1 MNGMNGE
8 DKYPFKQYVWAL
20 GHGTNKI
27 PVGDLVDGRYQVI
40 APSIWLDKRPDE
52 PPKVPSPVPQFAIPY
67 LKAYPY
73 QLNLPG
79 VYGICHQDSG
89 EAVLLLSNV
98 PVNRHG
104 QLMSAIAQE
113 WPEASAFRQAY
124 WLWQMIGLWEPL
136 RRFGAAAS
144 LLKNSNIRVE
154 AWRVRLIGLSTTPSD
169 PSLADLANVWEST
182 YVPGARPAIV
192 GLLNSVCL
200 QLRAQEPDLQAIAE
214 QINRRLLC
222 EAAGQP
228 IDFQVAGATD
238 AGPQKSRNEDA
249 CYPSKAELRR
259 TGTADLPLL
268 PRLAIVCDG
277 VGGHEGGEVASQL
290 VVRSLQLQLR
300 GLLAEAMEQP
310 KAIPPRVVID
320 QIEAAIRVAN
330 NLINEQN
337 DQQGRAARQRM
348 GTTLVMALVLP
359 QKVETEEG
367 SAEVNELYLTHI
379 GDSRAYW
386 MTADY
391 CQQLTVDDDIAGKEV
406 SSGTSFYATA
416 MQKPNAT
423 ALSQAVGL
431 RSYDQLRPHTQRF
444 LFDTSGVLMLC
455 SDGLSDNHRVEASWA
470 NYVGLIVKKIVSLD
484 AAVESW
490 IELANQRN
498 GHDNVAVTLMSVDM
512 PEDGAIPEETDSLQ
526 ERLRDRDRGLG
537 AALPRL
543 GQRDRLL
550 GMEDAPSEE
559 MTAASRAL
567 LYGEAEEDETPL
579 TPEEIAAV
587 NADTSDDNSGG
598 RKLVTGLLALLVL
611 GIVAVGGWLLWE
623 AFEQR
628 RSNETLPA
636 SPGQSVSPSD
646 SSGED
651 PAEAT
656 SEPTE
661 ADPAEAD
668 PAPALEPAEAEPPN
682 NSPDNSSVNEV
693 PVEEQPQETAT
704 EEPAEELTPAPGE
717 EPANPV
723 DNAPAPPADSSS
735 SSTGN

>member
-1 MNGMNGE
+1 MHPYFAIHPFSLTIDLHSGQAPLSALFCFYMNGE
-8 DKYPFKQYVWAL
+8 DKYPFRQYVWAL

-27 PVGDLVDGRYQVI
+27 PVGDLVDDRYQVI
-40 APSIWLDKRPDE
+40 APSIWLDKRPE
-52 PPKVPSPVPQFAIPY
+52 EMPKVPSPVPQFAIPY

-98 PVNRHG
+98 PVTRQG
-104 QLMSAIAQE
+104 QLMSAIARD

-124 WLWQMIGLWEPL
+124 WLWQMISLWEPL
-136 RRFGAAAS
+136 QQCGAAAS
-144 LLKNSNIRVE
+144 LLKNSNIRVD
-154 AWRVRLIGLSTTPSD
+154 AWRVRLIGLSTTPSE
-169 PSLADLANVWEST
+169 PSLADLAKVWESA

-200 QLRAQEPDLQAIAE
+200 KLKDENPDLQAITE
-214 QINRRLLC
+214 QINSQLLR
-222 EAAGQP
+222 EAAGRP
-228 IDFQVAGATD
+228 VDFQVAGATD
-238 AGPQKSRNEDA
+238 AGPSKSRNEDA
-249 CYPSKAELRR
+249 CYPSQSELKR

-268 PRLAIVCDG
+268 PRLSIVCDG

-300 GLLAEAMEQP
+300 GLLAESMEQS

-320 QIEAAIRVAN
+320 QIETAIRVAN
-330 NLINEQN
+330 NLINDQN

-359 QKVETEEG
+359 QKVDTDEG
-367 SAEVNELYLTHI
+367 PAEVNELYLTHV

-391 CQQLTVDDDIAGKEV
+391 CHQLTVDDDIAGREV

-416 MQKPNAT
+416 MQRPNAN

-455 SDGLSDNHRVEASWA
+455 SDGLSDNYQVEASWA
-470 NYVGLIVKKIVSLD
+470 NYVGLIVKKIVPLD

-490 IELANQRN
+490 VELANQRN

-512 PEDGAIPEETDSLQ
+512 SEDGAIPEEIDRSASQFEGLPPQPGDAAGLPGQ
-526 ERLRDRDRGLG
+526 ESRQ
-537 AALPRL
+537 PE
-543 GQRDRLL
+543 Q
-550 GMEDAPSEE
+550 

-567 LYGEAEEDETPL
+567 LYGEADEDDTPL
-579 TPEEIAAV
+579 TPEEMAEV
-587 NADTSDDNSGG
+587 DTGTSESKPGG

-611 GIVAVGGWLLWE
+611 GLLGAGGWFLWQ
-623 AFEQR
+623 AFEAR
-628 RSNETLPA
+628 RSGPL
-636 SPGQSVSPSD
+636 
-646 SSGED
+646 
-651 PAEAT
+651 
-656 SEPTE
+656 PTE
-661 ADPAEAD
+661 TEQV
-668 PAPALEPAEAEPPN
+668 EPPTG
-682 NSPDNSSVNEV
+682 E
-693 PVEEQPQETAT
+693 PVEEESV
-704 EEPAEELTPAPGE
+704 EEELEDAPKTPASDNE
-717 EPANPV
+717 NPANPV
-723 DNAPAPPADSSS
+723 PASEDPVDSSVDEAPVDLQPEESVAPPPAEPPTAPPEPDASA
-735 SSTGN
+735 GN

>member
-1 MNGMNGE
+1 MNGE
-8 DKYPFKQYVWAL
+8 DKYPIRQYVWAL

-27 PVGDLVDGRYQVI
+27 PVGSLVDDRYQVV
-40 APSIWLDKRPDE
+40 APSIWIDQRPE
-52 PPKVPSPVPQFAIPY
+52 ELPKVPSPVPQFAIPY

-98 PVNRHG
+98 PVNRQG
-104 QLMSAIAQE
+104 QLMGAIAQE

-124 WLWQMIGLWEPL
+124 WLWQMISLWEPL
-136 RRFGAAAS
+136 QRFGAAAS
-144 LLKNSNIRVE
+144 LLKNSNIRVD

-169 PSLADLANVWEST
+169 PSLADLAKVWEST
-182 YVPGARPAIV
+182 YVPSARPAIV

-200 QLRAQEPDLQAIAE
+200 KLRDEQPNLQEISE
-214 QINRRLLC
+214 QINAQLLR
-222 EAAGQP
+222 EAAGRP
-228 IDFQVAGATD
+228 VEFQIAGATD

-249 CYPSKAELRR
+249 CYPSEAELKR

-359 QKVETEEG
+359 QKVETDEG

-391 CQQLTVDDDIAGKEV
+391 CHRLTVDDDIAGKEV

-416 MQKPNAT
+416 MQRPNAT

-444 LFDTSGVLMLC
+444 LFDASGVLMLC
-455 SDGLSDNHRVEASWA
+455 SDGLSDNHQVEASWA
-470 NYVGLIVKKIVSLD
+470 NYVGLIVKKIVPLD

-512 PEDGAIPEETDSLQ
+512 PEDGAIPEEVDSQ
-526 ERLRDRDRGLG
+526 EINRPIGKLGSIPPRPVSIPQSLG
-537 AALPRL
+537 ASN
-543 GQRDRLL
+543 
-550 GMEDAPSEE
+550 DAQPEQ

-567 LYGEAEEDETPL
+567 LYGEAEEDDAPL
-579 TPEEIAAV
+579 TPEEMAAV
-587 NADTSDDNSGG
+587 DTGVSEKPSAG
-598 RKLVTGLLALLVL
+598 RKLLAVLLVLLVL
-611 GIVAVGGWLLWE
+611 GAAGIGGWLLWRAYE
-623 AFEQR
+623 AR
-628 RSNETLPA
+628 RSQMPVETR
-636 SPGQSVSPSD
+636 
-646 SSGED
+646 
-651 PAEAT
+651 PAESLESDPSPESAEPEVEPSST
-656 SEPTE
+656 PTPDSEGETDNSSLNEVPDDQSPEEAAAEEPTE
-661 ADPAEAD
+661 PSASTETPTTPID
-668 PAPALEPAEAEPPN
+668 EPP
-682 NSPDNSSVNEV
+682 V
-693 PVEEQPQETAT
+693 
-704 EEPAEELTPAPGE
+704 
-717 EPANPV
+717 
-723 DNAPAPPADSSS
+723 APPAESDASTDT
-735 SSTGN
+735 SSTEGGSSN